1 MTINLS
7 RRDAI
12 TYSLGFGVSCLLP
25 GLDLRAAER
34 RGPERPRSLLTIWLS
49 GGPSQLETWD
59 PHPGD
64 KIGGM
69 VQAIPTTIPGV
80 NIAHLYPQTAEQIDC
95 LSIIRSLVSE
105 EGDHERGSYYLKTG
119 YRPDTQLT
127 HPALGAIAARELPR
141 ESLEIPTFISLGDG
155 PFPAR
160 GGYLGDR
167 YDPFRVFSPR
177 EGLYNMQAP
186 VADDRQSRRLQN
198 LEVVSRAFRTG
209 RKPLVEKTLHQH
221 TVEQAL
227 KMMTSEQLSA
237 FKYEEEPEAVRKKY
251 GETDFGTGC
260 LLARRLIELGVQAVE
275 VVLPGWDTH
284 ASNHE
289 GHVTQA
295 NKLDAPLAALLHDLK
310 ERDLLASTVVMVLGE
325 FGRTPRINALDG
337 RDHWPTGFS
346 CLLGGGGIRSGQ
358 VIGETDPTGEQ
369 KDPTDPIKIK
379 DLYATVLTALSIDP
393 AYEVITPIGR
403 PMLFSDGTALE
414 RLLV

>member
-1 MTINLS
+1 MDFNLS
-7 RRDAI
+7 RRDVMKW
-12 TYSLGFGVSCLLP
+12 SLGFGVSCLLP

-34 RGPERPRSLLTIWLS
+34 RGVERPRSLLTIWLS

-59 PHPGD
+59 PHPGG
-64 KIGGM
+64 KIGGE
-69 VQAIPTTIPGV
+69 VKAIPTRIPGV
-80 NIAHLYPQTAEQIDC
+80 QIASLFPQIAEQIDC
-95 LSIIRSLVSE
+95 LSVIRSMVSE

-119 YRPDTQLT
+119 YRPDTQLI
-127 HPALGAIAARELPR
+127 HPAIGAIAARELPR
-141 ESLEIPTFISLGDG
+141 ESLEIPSFISLGDG
-155 PFPAR
+155 PFPSR

-177 EGLYNMQAP
+177 DGLYNMQAP
-186 VADDRQSRRLQN
+186 VADDRQSRRLKN

-227 KMMTSEQLSA
+227 KMMTSEQLAA
-237 FKYEEEPEAVRKKY
+237 FKYEQEPEAIRRNY
-251 GETDFGTGC
+251 GDTDFGTGC
-260 LLARRLIELGVQAVE
+260 LLARRLIEQGVQSVE

-289 GHVTQA
+289 GHITQSK
-295 NKLDAPLAALLHDLK
+295 KLDAPLAALLRDLK
-310 ERDLLASTVVMVLGE
+310 ERDLLSSTLVMVLGE
-325 FGRTPRINALDG
+325 FGRTPNINPLEG

-346 CLLGGGGIRSGQ
+346 CLIGGGGIKSGLL
-358 VIGETDPTGEQ
+358 IGETDPTGQ
-369 KDPTDPIKIK
+369 KKDPTDPVKVK

-403 PMLFSDGTALE
+403 PMVFSDGTAIG
-414 RLLV
+414 RLLG